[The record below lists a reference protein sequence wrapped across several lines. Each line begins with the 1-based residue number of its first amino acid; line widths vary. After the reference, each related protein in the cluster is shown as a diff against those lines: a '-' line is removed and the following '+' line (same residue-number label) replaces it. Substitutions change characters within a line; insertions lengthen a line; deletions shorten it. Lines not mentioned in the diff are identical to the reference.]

1 MSTTLIAFSP
11 NNAASPPFSTT
22 VTLDNVSYQLIATWN
37 IAGQRWFAS
46 LQDQS
51 GTATWSGALVGSPL
65 GYDILL
71 APGIFTSS
79 TLLYRA
85 DTGNFEVSS

>member
-1 MSTTLIAFSP
+1 MTTFVAFTPS
-11 NNAASPPFSTT
+11 NNSSPPFSTT
-22 VTLDNVSYQLIATWN
+22 VTLDNVSYSLNAVWN

-46 LQDQS
+46 LVDQS
-51 GTATWSGALVGSPL
+51 SSNIWTGALIGSPL

-71 APGIFTSS
+71 APGIFQAS

-85 DTGNFEVSS
+85 DTGNFEISP

>member
-1 MSTTLIAFSP
+1 MSTTLISFAP
-11 NNAASPPFSTT
+11 NNSASPPFSAT
-22 VTLDNVSYQLIATWN
+22 VTLDNVSYQLIVTWN
-37 IAGQRWFAS
+37 IAGQRWYAS

-51 GTATWSGALVGSPL
+51 GVAIWTGALVGSPL

-71 APGIFTSS
+71 APGIFQSS

-85 DTGNFEVSS
+85 DTGNFEVTS